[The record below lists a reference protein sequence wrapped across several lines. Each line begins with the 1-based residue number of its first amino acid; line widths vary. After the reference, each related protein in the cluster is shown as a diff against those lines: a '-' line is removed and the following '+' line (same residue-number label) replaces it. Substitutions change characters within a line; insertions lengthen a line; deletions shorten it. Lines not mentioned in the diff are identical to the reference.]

1 MPLPVI
7 PPQPDVPGSDDLAAL
22 PAGGCGR
29 TLTTVQTISQ
39 LVKLRLHQTDLTDN
53 TLETLP
59 VIVILS
65 SHSQLLTS
73 GLYDGLALSAD
84 LAEDPLIAVCA
95 VAELI
100 LRDEADQHDFET
112 EILMNHHHKLPM
124 SGVFPTA
131 GVAIVPELLSLVI
144 TINPV
149 FVPGLEQ
156 SKNSDII
163 SPIFRY
169 HLSPRADLRLPMTLF
184 CFKLC

>member
-73 GLYDGLALSAD
+73 GLYDGLALPAD

-100 LRDEADQHDFET
+100 LSEEPGQHDLNYRPTDFT
-112 EILMNHHHKLPM
+112 LTFGRSFSHCRSGNSPSPPPSGPHH
-124 SGVFPTA
+124 
-131 GVAIVPELLSLVI
+131 
-144 TINPV
+144 
-149 FVPGLEQ
+149 
-156 SKNSDII
+156 
-163 SPIFRY
+163 
-169 HLSPRADLRLPMTLF
+169 
-184 CFKLC
+184 